1 MQGVVCTCGRTVP
14 RAEVQIW
21 VQSSAY
27 SPPISSLVPSHQ
39 HFSVSAAWVPP
50 LLHTYGMFFK
60 FRTSIHLSAFRVHY
74 SRWFSTFLDL
84 LRSGNWA
91 DNWTE
96 IWLIKRKIWIHFD
109 VSKHLSVLS
118 PQTFVFQCAY
128 TKNCEWFLP
137 SVTVAVSS
145 IYRTFFVAPT
155 RHSALHSPTTFF

>member
-1 MQGVVCTCGRTVP
+1 MEFRSTAQARLCKISLFKKRIGSEALVC
-14 RAEVQIW
+14 RASCV
-21 VQSSAY
+21 
-27 SPPISSLVPSHQ
+27 LVGAPFPGPKFKFEFKVRHILRQFQASHQ

-128 TKNCEWFLP
+128 TKNCE
-137 SVTVAVSS
+137 
-145 IYRTFFVAPT
+145 
-155 RHSALHSPTTFF
+155 